1 MLNGVNV
8 VGNIGCGNYQ
18 ITWKKRFEESEIWNS
33 FSHPLP
39 VIGINFLLFIID
51 GSIKTIIRNR

>member
-39 VIGINFLLFIID
+39 VIGINFLLFRVY
-51 GSIKTIIRNR
+51 T